1 MYLLYRG
8 ELFPPIFVNKRSCYL
23 TLPRQQNFW
32 TSRKPQQMWQKKKR
46 KNKICLTFALRKKNG
61 SPSFDNA
68 NGCLCQKS
76 LFISRNFATMATWRL
91 TTSPLSFHGL
101 IIFCFSISKENRL
114 TLKAWALIRQLQCL
128 EGIYKVIAILENTNE
143 TKTCQSN
150 WVGLWWK
157 VRLFAR
163 YTPENSHFCPNIAFS
178 LNQFL

>member
-1 MYLLYRG
+1 MTSCQGSKIFWRWTNVFDRDSHLHCRMMGYR
-8 ELFPPIFVNKRSCYL
+8 FFFWVRKSNIFCFFVFFSA
-23 TLPRQQNFW
+23 
-32 TSRKPQQMWQKKKR
+32 
-46 KNKICLTFALRKKNG
+46 TFAAVFLR
-61 SPSFDNA
+61 
-68 NGCLCQKS
+68 
-76 LFISRNFATMATWRL
+76 SRNFATMATWRL

-163 YTPENSHFCPNIAFS
+163 YTPE
-178 LNQFL
+178 